1 MPPDID
7 FWHAHTRIH
16 INMHTHTHTHAHA
29 HTFVYIQG
37 HRHNIK
43 QIKSVVNTDVAW
55 KSEERDGV
63 DEIPQGWHRYEG
75 HRP

>member
-29 HTFVYIQG
+29 HTHAQMHAHTHTNIHTYDSLAGTQIAYI
-37 HRHNIK
+37 HAADYLY
-43 QIKSVVNTDVAW
+43 SLDL
-55 KSEERDGV
+55 S
-63 DEIPQGWHRYEG
+63 P
-75 HRP
+75 RPYLP